1 MKYCELTLTW
11 EKGRRLKSA
20 SNGSESVTYTYDAFG
35 MRRSKTVGG
44 SKTEYVYER
53 GKLLREIRG
62 SEKID
67 YLYGEEGII
76 GIKVGGE
83 KYLYRKN
90 VFGDVTEIYNEAGT
104 LVGKYNYNAF
114 GECEIETDE
123 GGIAEKNAIRYRGYY
138 YDEETGFYYLKTRYY
153 DPEIGRFITIDDTSY
168 LAPDTINGLNLYA
181 YCGNNPV
188 MRIDENGN
196 AWWHWVIGALVV
208 VSVAFATAVTA
219 GTFALALGI
228 SSTVVGTLTSSV
240 ALSGILV
247 GGLNLFVQ
255 WSSGLEMPN
264 IKALTINTA
273 LGGIT
278 GALSGGAN
286 LLITG
291 TKIAAQLGKQ
301 VIVNIAISLG
311 AYMIQSLINKNK
323 LTVEGAVIAIGSG
336 MIAGLTFNQ
345 PLISS
350 VVITMAIELAGY
362 AWENIRKI
370 FEG

>member
-1 MKYCELTLTW
+1 
-11 EKGRRLKSA
+11 
-20 SNGSESVTYTYDAFG
+20 
-35 MRRSKTVGG
+35 
-44 SKTEYVYER
+44 
-53 GKLLREIRG
+53 
-62 SEKID
+62 
-67 YLYGEEGII
+67 
-76 GIKVGGE
+76 
-83 KYLYRKN
+83 
-90 VFGDVTEIYNEAGT
+90 
-104 LVGKYNYNAF
+104 
-114 GECEIETDE
+114 
-123 GGIAEKNAIRYRGYY
+123 
-138 YDEETGFYYLKTRYY
+138 
-153 DPEIGRFITIDDTSY
+153 
-168 LAPDTINGLNLYA
+168 
-181 YCGNNPV
+181 

-228 SSTVVGTLTSSV
+228 NSTVVGTLTSSV

-264 IKALTINTA
+264 IKALAINTA